1 MILLIYLNYFF
12 YVFYGYKNMYRK
24 QDSSTTVKEQIFQL
38 RPVLIAIEFDK
49 KYYPKTRD
57 VKLWFQ

>member
-1 MILLIYLNYFF
+1 
-12 YVFYGYKNMYRK
+12 MYRK